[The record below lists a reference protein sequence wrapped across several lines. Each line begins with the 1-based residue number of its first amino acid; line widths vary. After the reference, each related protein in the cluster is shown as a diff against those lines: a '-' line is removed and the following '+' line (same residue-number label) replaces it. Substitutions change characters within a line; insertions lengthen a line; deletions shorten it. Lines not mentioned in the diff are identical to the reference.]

1 MTVASS
7 SFDPIKAIQAYLP
20 LMHEFAIRSDLA
32 AKALTGHIDFTP
44 PFAREFAYFQFRRMC
59 ELIALGGVY
68 IHGNLPGAQ
77 QNAFTRQ
84 WNAEKLMKLLQR
96 HHAHAFPQPVTRTQ
110 SADGTL
116 VLTANNKPNS
126 LTYSEFRQLYNECGE
141 VLHRGT
147 ARTVHISSI
156 CTKEAFD
163 KTVQWQCKLVTLMD
177 QHSIISSDDR
187 RMFMFTLRTLETG
200 YPAASIFDIA
210 DGKMSETIYNMSI
223 ADDYINSYISKASPA

>member
-1 MTVASS
+1 MNSS
-7 SFDPIKAIQAYLP
+7 TTFDPVKAIQAYLP
-20 LMHEFAIRSDLA
+20 LMHEFAIRSDLV
-32 AKALTGHIDFTP
+32 AKALTGNMEFTP

-77 QNAFTRQ
+77 QNAFTKE
-84 WNAEKLMKLLQR
+84 WHAEKLMKLLHK
-96 HHAHAFPQPVTRTQ
+96 HHAHAFPQPVTRTLEP
-110 SADGTL
+110 DGTL
-116 VLTANNKPNS
+116 NLTANNKPNS
-126 LTYSEFRQLYNECGE
+126 LKYSEFRQLYNECGE

-156 CTKEAFD
+156 CTQEAFN
-163 KTVQWQCKLVTLMD
+163 KTALWQTKLVTLMD
-177 QHSIISSDDR
+177 QHSIVSSDDR

-210 DGKMSETIYNMSI
+210 DGRMSESIYNMEL
-223 ADDYINSYISKASPA
+223 ADDYINSYISKT